1 MIATLMLVTTV
12 AVMPFKDLSGGKGQ
26 VGEAIRE
33 TVTSDLKDTGLK
45 VVERGNIDKVIA
57 EQNLQAKKNDLG
69 MAESIRV
76 GTLLGATMIVA
87 GAYQRAAS
95 QVRVTARFVDV
106 ATGEIKGSAKVDGST
121 SDFLSLQDKITAEL
135 MKSAGMGHAD
145 VQHFAKRVRP
155 KVKSFKA
162 IELYGD
168 AVTQTDEK
176 KKIELLKLSLN
187 EDPQFTYASR
197 DLDALEQ
204 RMKQYDAVS
213 TQAQKH
219 ATDDLLRSVESEKDP
234 TMRAAKYGQLLGQLE
249 MQRRLKRLIAVARAI
264 VANPPP
270 VGQYGYDA
278 AEQAQNSLVRAYY
291 QLHDDDGALREGEKF
306 LAKYPASNGTSTVR
320 MFMTNAIQH
329 KHDVEDG
336 KRAAAAAIAALA
348 ADKRSDPCETAR
360 LYYDNH
366 QLAEARRDYLVCDAR
381 GGPKGWAGVVPAGTF
396 TFILARL
403 ALDMNDGALMHKV
416 MPRLERENP
425 SLYRT
430 ATVAGWDKLPTD
442 D

>member
-87 GAYQRAAS
+87 GAYQKAAS

-135 MKSAGMGHAD
+135 MKSAGMGHAE

-168 AVTQTDEK
+168 AVTQTDDK
-176 KKIELLKLSLN
+176 KKLELLKLSLN
-187 EDPQFTYASR
+187 EDPQFVYASR
-197 DLDALEQ
+197 DMDALEK
-204 RMKQYDAVS
+204 RMKQYVAVS
-213 TQAQKH
+213 QNAQRG
-219 ATDDLLRSVESEKDP
+219 ASAELLRKLSSEKDP
-234 TMRAAKYGQLLGQLE
+234 MQRYSQYGLLTGQLMTQG
-249 MQRRLKRLIAVARAI
+249 RWRTLIAVSRAF
-264 VANPPP
+264 AADPP
-270 VGQYGYDA
+270 VLPMQSPMSP
-278 AEQAQNSLVRAYY
+278 AEQAQQNIVKGYDM
-291 QLHDDDGALREGEKF
+291 LHDDDGVLREGEKF
-306 LAKYPASNGTSTVR
+306 LAKYPAS
-320 MFMTNAIQH
+320 MFVTLIRAQMNNAINH
-329 KHDVEDG
+329 KHAVEDG
-336 KRAAAAAIAALA
+336 KREAPALIAQLPPNERNNPCKRASIYH
-348 ADKRSDPCETAR
+348 DKA
-360 LYYDNH
+360 
-366 QLAEARRDYLVCDAR
+366 QLADAKREYLACDKA
-381 GGPKGWAGVVPAGTF
+381 GGMGPYAPPGTMAI
-396 TFILARL
+396 ILGRL
-403 ALDMNDGALMHKV
+403 ALDTNDVPLMKA
-416 MPRLERENP
+416 MMARLEKENP
-425 SLYRT
+425 TQYRQWGQYWET
-430 ATVAGWDKLPTD
+430 AVSDE
-442 D
+442 

>member
-135 MKSAGMGHAD
+135 MKSAGMGHAE

-168 AVTQTDEK
+168 AVTQTDDK

-187 EDPQFTYASR
+187 EDPQFVYASR

-204 RMKQYDAVS
+204 RMKQYAAVS
-213 TQAQKH
+213 HNAQRG
-219 ATDDLLRSVESEKDP
+219 ATAELIKKLSAEKDP
-234 TMRAAKYGQLLGQLE
+234 VQRYMQYSSLSGQL
-249 MQRRLKRLIAVARAI
+249 MQQSRWRTLIAVSRPYVADPPKLPPAYAMAGAPDETAQMWI
-264 VANPPP
+264 VKA
-270 VGQYGYDA
+270 YD
-278 AEQAQNSLVRAYY
+278 
-291 QLHDDDGALREGEKF
+291 QLHDDDGVLREGEKF
-306 LAKYPASNGTSTVR
+306 MAKYPTSMSIGIIR
-320 MFMTNAIQH
+320 MEMNNAINH
-329 KHDVEDG
+329 KHAVEDG
-336 KRAAAAAIAALA
+336 KREAPIEIAKLPPNERNNPC
-348 ADKRSDPCETAR
+348 KRAQIYNEKA
-360 LYYDNH
+360 
-366 QLAEARRDYLVCDAR
+366 QLADAKREYLACDKA
-381 GGPKGWAGVVPAGTF
+381 GGLGPYAPPGTMAI
-396 TFILARL
+396 ILGRL
-403 ALDMNDGALMHKV
+403 ALDTNDVPLMRA
-416 MPRLERENP
+416 MMARLEKENP
-425 SLYRT
+425 ANYRQWGQMWES
-430 ATVAGWDKLPTD
+430 AVSDE
-442 D
+442 

>member
-1 MIATLMLVTTV
+1 MITTLLLVTTV

-95 QVRVTARFVDV
+95 RVRVTARFVDV

-121 SDFLSLQDKITAEL
+121 ADFLSLQDKITAEL

-176 KKIELLKLSLN
+176 KKLELLKLSLN
-187 EDPQFTYASR
+187 EDPQFVYASR
-197 DLDALEQ
+197 DLGRAREAHEAVRGRLAQ
-204 RMKQYDAVS
+204 RAARRRPPS
-213 TQAQKH
+213 SS
-219 ATDDLLRSVESEKDP
+219 RSFRAEKDP
-234 TMRAAKYGQLLGQLE
+234 
-249 MQRRLKRLIAVARAI
+249 MQRYS
-264 VANPPP
+264 
-270 VGQYGYDA
+270 QYG
-278 AEQAQNSLVRAYY
+278 
-291 QLHDDDGALREGEKF
+291 
-306 LAKYPASNGTSTVR
+306 
-320 MFMTNAIQH
+320 
-329 KHDVEDG
+329 
-336 KRAAAAAIAALA
+336 
-348 ADKRSDPCETAR
+348 C
-360 LYYDNH
+360 
-366 QLAEARRDYLVCDAR
+366 
-381 GGPKGWAGVVPAGTF
+381 
-396 TFILARL
+396 
-403 ALDMNDGALMHKV
+403 
-416 MPRLERENP
+416 
-425 SLYRT
+425 
-430 ATVAGWDKLPTD
+430 
-442 D
+442 

>member
-87 GAYQRAAS
+87 GAYQKAAS

-135 MKSAGMGHAD
+135 MKSAGMGHAE

-176 KKIELLKLSLN
+176 KKLELLKLSLN
-187 EDPQFTYASR
+187 EDPQFVYASR
-197 DLDALEQ
+197 DLDALEK
-204 RMKQYDAVS
+204 RMKQYAAVS
-213 TQAQKH
+213 QSAQRGAAAEMLKK
-219 ATDDLLRSVESEKDP
+219 LQSEKDP
-234 TMRAAKYGQLLGQLE
+234 MQRYTAYGILSGQLMTQA
-249 MQRRLKRLIAVARAI
+249 RWRTLIAVSRAF
-264 VANPPP
+264 VADPPQLP
-270 VGQYGYDA
+270 A
-278 AEQAQNSLVRAYY
+278 AYASTLKPDEQAQMNVVKGYD
-291 QLHDDDGALREGEKF
+291 QLHDDDGVLREGEKF
-306 LAKYPASNGTSTVR
+306 MAKYPASMFTQIIR
-320 MFMTNAIQH
+320 MEMNNAINH
-329 KHDVEDG
+329 KHAVEDG
-336 KRAAAAAIAALA
+336 RREAPLEIAKLPPNERNNPCKRAQIYN
-348 ADKRSDPCETAR
+348 DKA
-360 LYYDNH
+360 
-366 QLAEARRDYLVCDAR
+366 QLADAKREYLACDKA
-381 GGPKGWAGVVPAGTF
+381 GGMGPYAQPGTMAI
-396 TFILARL
+396 ILGRL
-403 ALDMNDGALMHKV
+403 ALDTNDVPLMKA
-416 MPRLERENP
+416 MMARLERENP
-425 SLYRT
+425 AQYRQWGQMWES
-430 ATVAGWDKLPTD
+430 AVSDE
-442 D
+442 